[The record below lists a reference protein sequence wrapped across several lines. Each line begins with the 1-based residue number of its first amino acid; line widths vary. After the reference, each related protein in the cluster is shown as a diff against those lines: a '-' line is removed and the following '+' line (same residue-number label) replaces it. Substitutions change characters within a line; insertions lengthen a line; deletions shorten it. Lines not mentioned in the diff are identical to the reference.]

1 MLIILMCSLS
11 SAALA
16 QSEPEEEQVSV
27 LLFEPVVYS
36 PETERDKL
44 AKDLSERLSRKLQD
58 RGVTVMTPEESFLPG
73 LSPERKQS
81 LAREKG
87 ADYALWGSLTVLGR
101 GFSLDMTLLKTTT
114 AAAGRHFFVSGDS
127 IDSLD
132 GRVDQLVSD
141 MVAGLF
147 RQKQIKEIQ
156 VKGNARIEAEA
167 IKRVISTRKGELFD
181 RETLSRDLEAIH
193 EMGYFED
200 IRVTS
205 RKTEEGRIVTFHV
218 RERPTVRK
226 INIKKNLLFEDE
238 EILAELDLKRGS
250 IVNLVEINNSIK
262 KIKRLYTDK
271 NYHNVKVSYDLI
283 SRENNQADLEFT
295 IERGD
300 KFRIRQ
306 INFEGNQKY
315 SDKELR
321 KIIKT
326 SEKGLL
332 LWIITSAGDLKED
345 QLQQD
350 LGRLAAHYHNH
361 GYIDARISDPRIVYG
376 EEPDTSADASE
387 TPTGKEE
394 EAGPPS
400 SGISNQMISGEEEAH
415 LDKLDE
421 EKERDKGIFI
431 TFEIE
436 EGRQYQ
442 VDEVNLSGDLI
453 KSRAEMEEQI
463 SIAEG
468 SVFNRSQVQ
477 QDMVRLDAIYSDQG
491 YYYADIY
498 PETTKNEEDLT
509 IDINY
514 KITKGEPVYFDNI
527 IITGNTKTRDKVIRR
542 QLDVYEQELYSGQ
555 RLKKSVSRLYQLNYF
570 ENVKVDTVE
579 KPDQNAIDLK
589 IDVTEKPTGEFSFGG
604 GYSSLENAFATA
616 SISQDNLFGR
626 GQKLSLQAEIG
637 GTTTQ
642 YRLSFTEPWLFDIP
656 LSAGID
662 LYDWAIDY
670 DSYDKKATGGG
681 LRFGYPVFENT
692 RLYLSNTYE

>member
-1 MLIILMCSLS
+1 MIPERRGRLAVAAGLMLIILMWSLS
-11 SAALA
+11 AAALA
-16 QSEPEEEQVSV
+16 QSEPGEEQVRV
-27 LLFEPVVYS
+27 LLFTPVVYS
-36 PETERDKL
+36 PDSERDSL
-44 AKDLSERLSRKLQD
+44 ADDLSGLLSRKLQD
-58 RGVTVMTPEESFLPG
+58 RGVTVMSPEEASLPG

-87 ADYALWGSLTVLGR
+87 ADHVLWGSLTVLGQ
-101 GFSLDMTLLKTTT
+101 GFSLDMNLLKTTT
-114 AAAGRHFFVSGDS
+114 AAAGRHFFASGDS
-127 IDSLD
+127 LDSLS
-132 GRVDQLVSD
+132 GKVDQLVAD

-156 VKGNARIEAEA
+156 VEGNARIEAGA
-167 IKRVISTRKGELFD
+167 IKRVISTREGDLFD

-193 EMGYFED
+193 DMGYFED

-205 RKTEEGRIVTFHV
+205 RKTEEGRIVTFQV
-218 RERPTVRK
+218 QERPTVRK

-238 EILAELDLKRGS
+238 EILAELDIKRGS

-262 KIKRLYTDK
+262 NIKRLYTDK
-271 NYHNVKVSYDLI
+271 NYHNVKVSYELI

-326 SEKGLL
+326 SEKGFL

-350 LGRLAAHYHNH
+350 IGRLASHYHNH

-376 EEPDTSADASE
+376 EDPGTSADASE
-387 TPTGKEE
+387 APADKEE
-394 EAGPPS
+394 EAVPPS
-400 SGISNQMISGEEEAH
+400 SKISNPMVSGNELAH
-415 LDKLDE
+415 LDKLDVK
-421 EKERDKGIFI
+421 KERDKGIFI

-436 EGRQYQ
+436 EGQQYH

-453 KSRAEMEEQI
+453 KSREEMEEEI

-468 SVFNRSQVQ
+468 AVFNRSKVQ

-498 PETTKNEEDLT
+498 PETTKDEENLT
-509 IDINY
+509 LDINY

-555 RLKKSVSRLYQLNYF
+555 RLKKSISRLYRLNYF
-570 ENVKVDTVE
+570 ENVNVDTVE

-604 GYSSLENAFATA
+604 GYSSIENAFATA
-616 SISQDNLFGR
+616 SISQNNLFGR
-626 GQKLSLQAEIG
+626 G
-637 GTTTQ
+637 
-642 YRLSFTEPWLFDIP
+642 
-656 LSAGID
+656 
-662 LYDWAIDY
+662 
-670 DSYDKKATGGG
+670 
-681 LRFGYPVFENT
+681 
-692 RLYLSNTYE
+692 